1 MTFEEAY
8 EEYYDVVFKSVYMRM
23 LSRENTEDVVQESFV
38 RAMNS
43 WNDFD
48 EAKASVKTWLC
59 TIAKNTMINY
69 IRNNKK
75 HENSSIDELNEAGFE
90 PGAEDKEIQSLID
103 DDAREAYELLKPLK
117 PQDRELLVM
126 RYVEEMSYKEI
137 AEKVGSNDKA
147 VAKKVER
154 LLKKCREMNLKGSVV

>member
-8 EEYYDVVFKSVYMRM
+8 EEYYEVVYKSIYMRM
-23 LSRENTEDVVQESFV
+23 LSRENTEDVVQETFI

-43 WNDFD
+43 WSDFD
-48 EAKASVKTWLC
+48 ESKSSAKTWLC

-75 HENSSIDELNEAGFE
+75 HDLSSFDEMNEAGFE
-90 PGAEDKEIQSLID
+90 PGSEDKELQSLID

-117 PQDRELLVM
+117 PQDREILIM

-154 LLKKCREMNLKGSVV
+154 LLKKCREMNLKGSAV

>member
-23 LSRENTEDVVQESFV
+23 LSRENTEDVVQEAFV
-38 RAMNS
+38 KAMNS

-48 EAKASVKTWLC
+48 ESKASVKTWLC
-59 TIAKNTMINY
+59 TIARNTMINY

-75 HENSSIDELNEAGFE
+75 HENSSIDDLNEAGFE
-90 PGAEDKEIQSLID
+90 PGAEDN
-103 DDAREAYELLKPLK
+103 DAREAYELLKPLK

>member
-8 EEYYDVVFKSVYMRM
+8 EECYEVVYKAVYMRL
-23 LSRENTEDVVQESFV
+23 LSRENTEDVVQETFIK
-38 RAMNS
+38 AMNS
-43 WNDFD
+43 WDSFD
-48 EAKASVKTWLC
+48 ESKASVKTWLC

-69 IRNNKK
+69 VRGNKK
-75 HENSSIDELNEAGFE
+75 HENSSFDEMSEAGFE
-90 PGAEDKEIQSLID
+90 VGVADNELESLAD

-117 PQDRELLVM
+117 PEDRELLIM

-154 LLKKCREMNLKGSVV
+154 LLKKCREMNLKGSAV

>member
-8 EEYYDVVFKSVYMRM
+8 EECYEVVYKAVYMRL
-23 LSRENTEDVVQESFV
+23 LSRENTEDVVQETFIK
-38 RAMNS
+38 AMNS
-43 WNDFD
+43 WDSFD
-48 EAKASVKTWLC
+48 ESKASVKTWLC

-69 IRNNKK
+69 VRGNKK
-75 HENSSIDELNEAGFE
+75 HENSSFDEMSEAGFE
-90 PGAEDKEIQSLID
+90 VGVVDNELESLAD

-117 PQDRELLVM
+117 PEDRELLIM

-137 AEKVGSNDKA
+137 AEKVGSNDRA

-154 LLKKCREMNLKGSVV
+154 LLKKCREMNLKGSAV

>member
-8 EEYYDVVFKSVYMRM
+8 EECYEVVYKAVYMRL
-23 LSRENTEDVVQESFV
+23 LSRENTEDVVQETFIK
-38 RAMNS
+38 AMNS
-43 WNDFD
+43 WDSFD
-48 EAKASVKTWLC
+48 ESKASVKTWLC

-69 IRNNKK
+69 VRGNKK
-75 HENSSIDELNEAGFE
+75 HENSSFDEMSEAGFE
-90 PGAEDKEIQSLID
+90 VGVVDSELESLED

-117 PQDRELLVM
+117 PEDRELLIM

-154 LLKKCREMNLKGSVV
+154 LLKKCREMNLKGSAV

>member
-8 EEYYDVVFKSVYMRM
+8 EECYEVVYKAVYMRL
-23 LSRENTEDVVQESFV
+23 LSRENTEDVVQETFIK
-38 RAMNS
+38 AMNS
-43 WNDFD
+43 WDSFD
-48 EAKASVKTWLC
+48 ESKASVKTWLC

-69 IRNNKK
+69 VRGNKK
-75 HENSSIDELNEAGFE
+75 HENSSFDEMSEAGFE
-90 PGAEDKEIQSLID
+90 VGVVDNELESLED

-117 PQDRELLVM
+117 PEDRELLIM

-154 LLKKCREMNLKGSVV
+154 LLKKCREMNLKGSAV

>member
-1 MTFEEAY
+1 MTFE
-8 EEYYDVVFKSVYMRM
+8 
-23 LSRENTEDVVQESFV
+23 
-38 RAMNS
+38 
-43 WNDFD
+43 
-48 EAKASVKTWLC
+48 
-59 TIAKNTMINY
+59 
-69 IRNNKK
+69 
-75 HENSSIDELNEAGFE
+75 
-90 PGAEDKEIQSLID
+90 
-103 DDAREAYELLKPLK
+103 EAYELLKPLK